1 MVSDTPLID
10 FLVGHWKLAVASLI
24 VCEGFGLCL
33 IARLW
38 FRYRKMSAVRKIAWS
53 AVLLVPI
60 VGWLFFAAFR
70 QPPERDENAGHVEHG
85 RDAAYGGDFTSG
97 HHF

>member
-10 FLVGHWKLAVASLI
+10 YFFVHWKLAVVLFI

-38 FRYRKMSAVRKIAWS
+38 VARRKLSVRVVGGAPGSRSRLVVFRSVLSSAGAR
-53 AVLLVPI
+53 
-60 VGWLFFAAFR
+60 
-70 QPPERDENAGHVEHG
+70 
-85 RDAAYGGDFTSG
+85 
-97 HHF
+97 